1 MINNNEVIPLKDV
14 WISIYISLK
23 DKLARVYSSGA
34 EFYDDLKEVI
44 YALLH
49 DSPFPNTFS

>member
-49 DSPFPNTFS
+49 DSLFLNTFS